1 MNPVVFSPGRVG
13 PLPAYL
19 GYLFLRFPGTLGAE
33 ESWDLECLDTYD
45 RRWSRLG
52 QVWVRRNAATFLVQP
67 PSLIPLEGD
76 RVSAFGLQKPQLLGR
91 LTVKVRSL
99 EFADA
104 EGESIQGQVVKVRAR
119 TYLVLAGRDHSRWK
133 ALIEALVTDGLELF
147 PAETE
152 FEPLVKDRGPGFAAP
167 MDGPSPQLDGPA
179 VPFLL
184 EQLKDGLRMARQY
197 EKGVRD
203 DIDTECLHQYR
214 VYLRR
219 VRSLASLGKMWE
231 LIPEWNRLKTVLRT
245 LQQNTNELRDLD
257 VLLIDFPELQN
268 LLPWEEGP
276 RLEGWHSVLVKR
288 RSSEFRR
295 VKAWLESDE
304 HRFAS
309 GEVDK
314 LLADLQ
320 VLGEPWTVADLAA
333 SAFSKSAHS
342 LQKSLKAL
350 GTDPADEAL
359 HEVRIQAKRLRYVLD
374 ALGGLG
380 ASASVKSLIG
390 TLKESQE
397 GLGRF
402 QDQSLLLERLKNELA
417 ALRAGPRMPQPGGTF
432 DPLTFGLLVGIL
444 VGDQPRRKALALKD
458 SARLGSKTFLK
469 ALARL
474 ADPRG
479 GPDGP

>member
-1 MNPVVFSPGRVG
+1 MNSLVFSPGRVG

-19 GYLFLRFPGTLGAE
+19 GYLFLRFPGTLGVE

-52 QVWVRRNAATFLVQP
+52 QIWVRRNTSTFLVQP
-67 PSLIPLEGD
+67 PNFFPLGGD
-76 RVSAFGLQKPQLLGR
+76 AVSAFGLQKPLLLGKV
-91 LTVKVRSL
+91 TVKVRSL

-104 EGESIQGQVVKVRAR
+104 EGTSIQGQIVKVRAR
-119 TYLVLAGRDHSRWK
+119 TYLVLVGQNHSRWN
-133 ALIEALVTDGLELF
+133 ALVEALVTDGLELL
-147 PAETE
+147 PAKSV
-152 FEPLVKDRGPGFAAP
+152 FEPLVKDRGQVFEPP
-167 MDGPSPQLDGPA
+167 RDWPVPQVDDPA

-184 EQLKDGLRMARQY
+184 ERLKDGVRMARQY
-197 EKGVRD
+197 EKGVRED
-203 DIDTECLHQYR
+203 VDTECLHQYR
-214 VYLRR
+214 VHLRR

-231 LIPEWNRLKTVLRT
+231 LLPEWNRLKVVLRT
-245 LQQNTNELRDLD
+245 LQQKTNELRDLD
-257 VLLIDFPELQN
+257 VLLINFPELQS
-268 LLPWEEGP
+268 LLPWDEGH
-276 RLEGWHSVLVKR
+276 RLEGWQSVLVKR

-304 HRFAS
+304 HKHAS
-309 GEVDK
+309 REVDM

-320 VLGEPWTVADLAA
+320 ALGEPWTVTDLAN
-333 SAFSKSAHS
+333 SAFGKSTHS

-374 ALGGLG
+374 AMGDLG
-380 ASASVKSLIG
+380 ASVSVKHLIG
-390 TLKESQE
+390 ILKESQE

-402 QDQSLLLERLKNELA
+402 QDQSLLLERLKSELA
-417 ALRAGPRMPQPGGTF
+417 GLRSGPRMSQPGGTF

-444 VGDQPRRKALALKD
+444 VGDQPRRKAQALKD

-469 ALARL
+469 YLKRL
-474 ADPRG
+474 TGPREA
-479 GPDGP
+479 PDGP